1 MINLSLGELEL
12 IAQSRNISD
21 YESKSKE
28 YLTKALRE
36 SEPKP
41 KPKTKPETK
50 PKPEPKLVPKPE
62 PEPKVEIK
70 VNRKKLK
77 KPRKAFEELRH
88 KFSNKDEIREY
99 KKAFYDA
106 KKYKVSEPKIKKL
119 K

>member
-50 PKPEPKLVPKPE
+50 PKPE

-106 KKYKVSEPKIKKL
+106 KKYKVSESKIKKL